1 MTTPATVKLSITA
14 MFRGA
19 FAAVFGQFRGFVKV
33 AALPFAL
40 TVALNLLAMIVFP
53 MVFPIVFPDPLSLR
67 LFSLASFLLHLLP
80 LAIFSAALTQ
90 VILREP
96 EAKRSPLLGRRTW
109 LYFGYLSLILFGVVF
124 FTLSVG
130 PTSNAIAAYLAHET
144 SLVLLLIGFFWN
156 TALFYFCMRISLVLP
171 AASLGES
178 LGPIGS
184 WQLTRGNNLGFLTIA
199 GVLTLASALLLWTG
213 QFLPT
218 AAADF
223 VVWFYISFIPAE
235 HHAWISIFSSGELM
249 RLAVALFAYFG
260 AGLLTGG
267 VASAYAQL
275 TGRGRP
281 RLDILE
287 RFE

>member
-14 MFRGA
+14 VFRGA
-19 FAAVFGQFRGFVKV
+19 FAAVFGQFRGFVKA

-40 TVALNLLAMIVFP
+40 TVALSLLP
-53 MVFPIVFPDPLSLR
+53 PIVLLSLMAGPPLLI
-67 LFSLASFLLHLLP
+67 LFIYGALTLLYLLP
-80 LAIFSAALTQ
+80 YAMFGTALTQ

-96 EAKRSPLLGRRTW
+96 KTERSALLGRRTW
-109 LYFGYLSLILFGVVF
+109 FYFGYLSLMVFGAAVFTLLFGA
-124 FTLSVG
+124 
-130 PTSNAIAAYLAHET
+130 TSNAIVTYLADEA
-144 SLVLLLIGFFWN
+144 SLVALLIGFFW
-156 TALFYFCMRISLVLP
+156 TIPLFYVCARISLVLP

-184 WQLTRGNNLGFLTIA
+184 WRLTRGNNLRFLMIA
-199 GVLTLASALLLWTG
+199 GALTLASAFLLWTVL
-213 QFLPT
+213 FLPKEV
-218 AAADF
+218 ADF
-223 VVWFYISFIPAE
+223 VVWFYVSFIPAE
-235 HHAWISIFSSGELM
+235 HHAWADMFPTEALM
-249 RLAVALFAYFG
+249 LLAATVFAYFG